1 MDSGADPEDDE
12 SDEAPPSRL
21 RRLSASLA
29 APLRGRI
36 RRTPT
41 ILQMEAVEC
50 GAASLAIILAYHGA
64 WMPLEQLRVFCGVSR
79 DGSKAS
85 NIVRAARS
93 FGLETKGFRK
103 EPSTLHEL
111 PMPCIIHWNFN
122 HFVVL
127 EGIDGDRVSI
137 NDPAMGRRRLDM
149 SELDLAFTG
158 VVLAMEPAE
167 NFRKVGSKPQG
178 LRLLLR
184 ELRGSRGAVAL
195 VVTVSL
201 ALIIPGIVIPGF
213 SKIFVDEILIQNN
226 ESWLTPL
233 LIGMG
238 ATALFRAIVTALQQS
253 LLLRLQ
259 TKLAVVMISRFLWHV
274 LALPMDFFMQ
284 RHAGDI
290 ATRVAT
296 NEQIARLLSGG
307 IATNALSLVSLIF
320 FAAAMAAYDVQ
331 LSAIVVGMSLIN
343 VVALKMIGQRREDL
357 SRSLALERGKLVGS
371 TIAAV
376 RTIETLKASGLEDEA
391 FAHWAGVQ
399 AKTLNTAQELGASSN
414 LLEVLPTLL
423 TGLTVAA
430 VLGLGGLRVIEGSL
444 TLGSLVAFQSLMASF
459 SEPITTLVNQIGNL
473 QTIKGGL
480 ERLEDVYNYP
490 LEERTKSDG
499 KSEKLPAKLTGRVE
513 LSNIEF
519 GYSLLEPPLFS
530 GLSILIEPGTR
541 VALVGLSGSGKSTL
555 GRLICGLYRPWSGE
569 IRIDGRSLPEIPHEL
584 FANSVSYVDQDIFL
598 FEGTARDNLTLW
610 DSTIAEPEIS
620 QALKDAAI
628 HDEIASRIGN
638 YDCYVNEGG
647 TNFSGGQRQRIE
659 IARALVTNPSVVV
672 LDEATAALDPITEK
686 AIDDHL
692 RRRGCTCV
700 IIAHRLSTIRDCD
713 EIIVLQQGRIIERGT
728 HERLMALQGNYAQL
742 VAQQ

>member
-1 MDSGADPEDDE
+1 
-12 SDEAPPSRL
+12 
-21 RRLSASLA
+21 
-29 APLRGRI
+29 
-36 RRTPT
+36 
-41 ILQMEAVEC
+41 MEAVEC
-50 GAASLAIILAYHGA
+50 GAAALAMVLAHHGA
-64 WMPLEQLRVFCGVSR
+64 WIPLEQLRVACGVSR

-85 NIVRAARS
+85 NIVKAAHN
-93 FGLETKGFRK
+93 FGLAAKGFRK

-127 EGIDGDRVSI
+127 EGIDGDHVSI
-137 NDPAMGRRRLDM
+137 NDPAIGHRVLDM

-158 VVLAMEPAE
+158 VALAMEPTEA
-167 NFRKVGSKPQG
+167 FRKVGSKPEG

-184 ELRGSRGAVAL
+184 ELRGSRGPVAL
-195 VVTVSL
+195 VIAVSL

-226 ESWLTPL
+226 ESWLKPL

-238 ATALFRAIVTALQQS
+238 ATALFRALVTGLQQS

-259 TKLAVVMISRFLWHV
+259 TKLAVVMIGRFLWHV
-274 LALPMDFFMQ
+274 LSLPMDFFAQ

-296 NEQIARLLSGG
+296 NEQISRLLSGG
-307 IATNALSLVSLIF
+307 IVTNALSLTSLIF
-320 FAAAMAAYDVQ
+320 FAAAMAAYDV
-331 LSAIVVGMSLIN
+331 LLTSIVVGTSLIN
-343 VVALKMIGQRREDL
+343 LMALKMIGQKREDL
-357 SRSLALERGKLVGS
+357 SGRLALERGKLVAS
-371 TIAAV
+371 TIGAV

-391 FAHWAGVQ
+391 FANWAGIQ
-399 AKTLNTAQELGASSN
+399 AKTLNADQELGLSSN
-414 LLEVLPTLL
+414 LLDMLPTLL

-459 SEPITTLVNQIGNL
+459 SEPINTLVNQIGSL

-490 LEERTKSDG
+490 LEERTKGSRRPDNVP
-499 KSEKLPAKLTGRVE
+499 LKLTGHIE
-513 LSNIEF
+513 LSNIVF
-519 GYSLLEPPLFS
+519 GYSILEPPLIS
-530 GLSILIEPGTR
+530 ELSISIAPGRR
-541 VALVGLSGSGKSTL
+541 VALVGPSGSGKSTL
-555 GRLICGLYRPWSGE
+555 GRLICGLYKPWSGE
-569 IRIDGRSLPEIPHEL
+569 IRIDGWTLAEIPREV
-584 FANSVSYVDQDIFL
+584 FANSIAYVDQDIFL

-610 DSTIAEPEIS
+610 DSTVPEPEIS
-620 QALKDAAI
+620 QALKDAAV
-628 HDEIASRIGN
+628 HEEIATRIGN
-638 YDCYVNEGG
+638 YDCYVSEGG

-659 IARALVTNPSVVV
+659 IARALVTNPSMVV

-686 AIDDHL
+686 AIDDQL

-713 EIIVLQQGRIIERGT
+713 EIIVLQQGRIVERGT
-728 HERLMALQGNYAQL
+728 HEQLMAMDGNYAQL

>member
-1 MDSGADPEDDE
+1 MF
-12 SDEAPPSRL
+12 RTI
-21 RRLSASLA
+21 RRWFG
-29 APLRGRI
+29 RGPI
-36 RRTPT
+36 KRTPT
-41 ILQMEAVEC
+41 VLQMEAVEC
-50 GAASLAIILAYHGA
+50 GAAALAMVLAHHGA
-64 WMPLEQLRVFCGVSR
+64 WIPLEQLRVACGVSR

-85 NIVRAARS
+85 NIVKAAHNL
-93 FGLETKGFRK
+93 GLAAKGFRK

-127 EGIDGDRVSI
+127 EGIDADRVSI
-137 NDPAMGRRRLDM
+137 NDPAIGRRTMDM

-158 VVLAMEPAE
+158 VALAMEPTEA
-167 NFRKVGSKPQG
+167 FRKVGGKPTG

-184 ELRGSRGAVAL
+184 ELRSSRGAVAL
-195 VVTVSL
+195 VIAVSL

-226 ESWLTPL
+226 ESWLKPL

-238 ATALFRAIVTALQQS
+238 MTALLRALVTGLQQS

-274 LALPMDFFMQ
+274 LSLPMDFFAQ

-290 ATRVAT
+290 ATRVGT
-296 NEQIARLLSGG
+296 NEQISRLLSGG
-307 IATNALSLVSLIF
+307 IVTNALSLTSLAF
-320 FAAAMAAYDVQ
+320 FAAAMAAYDV
-331 LSAIVVGMSLIN
+331 LLTAIVVGMSLTN
-343 VVALKMIGQRREDL
+343 LVALKIIGQKREDL
-357 SRSLALERGKLVGS
+357 SSSLTLERGKLVAS
-371 TIAAV
+371 TIGAV

-391 FAHWAGVQ
+391 FANWAGIQ
-399 AKTLNTAQELGASSN
+399 AKTLNADQELGLSSN
-414 LLEVLPTLL
+414 LLDMLPTLL

-459 SEPITTLVNQIGNL
+459 SEPINVLVNQIGSL

-490 LEERTKSDG
+490 LDERTKDSRRLEDVPP
-499 KSEKLPAKLTGRVE
+499 KLKGHIE
-513 LSNIEF
+513 LSNIVF
-519 GYSLLEPPLFS
+519 GYSILEPPLIAE
-530 GLSILIEPGTR
+530 LSISIAPGRR
-541 VALVGLSGSGKSTL
+541 VALVGPSGSGKSTL
-555 GRLICGLYRPWSGE
+555 GRLICGLYKPWSGE
-569 IRIDGRSLPEIPHEL
+569 IRIDGLTLPEIPREV
-584 FANSVSYVDQDIFL
+584 FANSIAYVDQDIFL

-610 DSTIAEPEIS
+610 DSTVPDPEIS
-620 QALKDAAI
+620 QALKDAAV
-628 HDEIASRIGN
+628 HEEIATRIGN
-638 YDCYVNEGG
+638 YDCYVSEGG

-686 AIDDHL
+686 AIDDQL

-713 EIIVLQQGRIIERGT
+713 EIIVLQQGRIVERGT
-728 HERLMALQGNYAQL
+728 HEQLMAMDGIYTQL

>member
-1 MDSGADPEDDE
+1 MF
-12 SDEAPPSRL
+12 RTI
-21 RRLSASLA
+21 RRWF
-29 APLRGRI
+29 GRRPI

-41 ILQMEAVEC
+41 VLQMEAVEC
-50 GAASLAIILAYHGA
+50 GAAALAMVLAHHGA
-64 WMPLEQLRVFCGVSR
+64 WIPLEQLRVACGVSR

-85 NIVRAARS
+85 NIVKAAHN
-93 FGLETKGFRK
+93 FGLAAKGFRK

-137 NDPAMGRRRLDM
+137 NDPAIGRRVLDM

-158 VVLAMEPAE
+158 VALAMEPTEA
-167 NFRKVGSKPQG
+167 FRKVGSKPEG

-184 ELRGSRGAVAL
+184 ELRSSGSPVAL
-195 VVTVSL
+195 VIAVSL

-226 ESWLTPL
+226 ESWLKPL

-238 ATALFRAIVTALQQS
+238 ATALFRALVTGLQQS

-259 TKLAVVMISRFLWHV
+259 TKLAVVMIGRFLWHV
-274 LALPMDFFMQ
+274 LSLPMEFFAQ

-296 NEQIARLLSGG
+296 NEQISRLLSGG
-307 IATNALSLVSLIF
+307 IVTNALSLTSLIF
-320 FAAAMAAYDVQ
+320 FAAAMAAYDV
-331 LSAIVVGMSLIN
+331 LLTSIVVGMSLIN
-343 VVALKMIGQRREDL
+343 LVALKMIGQKREDL
-357 SRSLALERGKLVGS
+357 SSSLALERGKLVAS
-371 TIAAV
+371 TIGAV

-391 FAHWAGVQ
+391 FANWAGIQ
-399 AKTLNTAQELGASSN
+399 AKTLNADQELGLSSN
-414 LLEVLPTLL
+414 LLDMLPTLL

-459 SEPITTLVNQIGNL
+459 SEPINTLVNQISSL

-490 LEERTKSDG
+490 LEERTKSSRRPEDV
-499 KSEKLPAKLTGRVE
+499 PPKLTGHIE
-513 LSNIEF
+513 LSNIVF
-519 GYSLLEPPLFS
+519 GYSILEPPLIS
-530 GLSILIEPGTR
+530 ELSISIAPGRR
-541 VALVGLSGSGKSTL
+541 VALVGPSGSGKSTL
-555 GRLICGLYRPWSGE
+555 GRLICGLYKPWSGD
-569 IRIDGRSLPEIPHEL
+569 IRIDGWTLAEIPREV
-584 FANSVSYVDQDIFL
+584 FANSIAYVDQDIFL

-610 DSTIAEPEIS
+610 DSTVPEPEIS
-620 QALKDAAI
+620 QALKDAAV
-628 HDEIASRIGN
+628 HEEIATRIGN
-638 YDCYVNEGG
+638 YDCHVSEGG

-686 AIDDHL
+686 AIDDQL

-713 EIIVLQQGRIIERGT
+713 EIIVLQQERIVERGT
-728 HERLMALQGNYAQL
+728 HEQLMAMHGIYTQL

>member
-1 MDSGADPEDDE
+1 MF
-12 SDEAPPSRL
+12 RTI
-21 RRLSASLA
+21 RRWFG
-29 APLRGRI
+29 RGPI
-36 RRTPT
+36 KRTPT
-41 ILQMEAVEC
+41 VLQMEAVEC
-50 GAASLAIILAYHGA
+50 GAAALAMVLAHHGA
-64 WMPLEQLRVFCGVSR
+64 WIPLEQLRVACGVSR

-85 NIVRAARS
+85 NIVKAAHNL
-93 FGLETKGFRK
+93 GLAAKGFRK

-127 EGIDGDRVSI
+127 EGIDADRVSI
-137 NDPAMGRRRLDM
+137 NDPAIGRRTMDM

-158 VVLAMEPAE
+158 VALAMEPTEA
-167 NFRKVGSKPQG
+167 FRKVGGKPTG

-184 ELRGSRGAVAL
+184 ELRSSRGAVAL
-195 VVTVSL
+195 VIAVSL

-226 ESWLTPL
+226 ESWLKPL

-238 ATALFRAIVTALQQS
+238 MTALLRALVTGLQQS

-274 LALPMDFFMQ
+274 LSLPMDFFAQ

-290 ATRVAT
+290 ATRVGT
-296 NEQIARLLSGG
+296 NEQISRLLSGG
-307 IATNALSLVSLIF
+307 IVTNALSLTSLAF
-320 FAAAMAAYDVQ
+320 FAAAMAAYDV
-331 LSAIVVGMSLIN
+331 LLTAIVVGMSLTN
-343 VVALKMIGQRREDL
+343 LAALKIIGQKREDL
-357 SRSLALERGKLVGS
+357 SSSLTLERGKLVAS
-371 TIAAV
+371 TIGAV

-391 FAHWAGVQ
+391 FANWAGIQ
-399 AKTLNTAQELGASSN
+399 AKTLNADQELGLSSN
-414 LLEVLPTLL
+414 LLDMLPTLL

-459 SEPITTLVNQIGNL
+459 SEPINVLVNQIGSL

-490 LEERTKSDG
+490 LDERTKDSRRLEDVPP
-499 KSEKLPAKLTGRVE
+499 KLKGHIE
-513 LSNIEF
+513 LSNIVF
-519 GYSLLEPPLFS
+519 GYSILEPPLIAE
-530 GLSILIEPGTR
+530 LSISIAPGRR
-541 VALVGLSGSGKSTL
+541 VALVGPSGSGKSTL
-555 GRLICGLYRPWSGE
+555 GRLICGLYKPWSGE
-569 IRIDGRSLPEIPHEL
+569 IRIDGLTLPEIPREV
-584 FANSVSYVDQDIFL
+584 FANSIAYVDQDIFL

-610 DSTIAEPEIS
+610 DSTVPDPEIS
-620 QALKDAAI
+620 QALKDAAV
-628 HDEIASRIGN
+628 HEEIATRIGN
-638 YDCYVNEGG
+638 YDCYVSEGG

-686 AIDDHL
+686 AIDDQL

-713 EIIVLQQGRIIERGT
+713 EIIVLQQGRIVERGT
-728 HERLMALQGNYAQL
+728 HEQLMAMDGIYTQL

>member
-1 MDSGADPEDDE
+1 MF
-12 SDEAPPSRL
+12 RTI
-21 RRLSASLA
+21 RRWF
-29 APLRGRI
+29 GRRPI

-41 ILQMEAVEC
+41 VLQMEAVEC
-50 GAASLAIILAYHGA
+50 GAAALAMVLAHHGA
-64 WMPLEQLRVFCGVSR
+64 WIPLEQLRVACGVSR

-85 NIVRAARS
+85 NIVKAAHN
-93 FGLETKGFRK
+93 FGLAAKGFRK

-137 NDPAMGRRRLDM
+137 NDPAIGRRVLDM

-158 VVLAMEPAE
+158 VALAMEPTEA
-167 NFRKVGSKPQG
+167 FRKVGSKPEG

-184 ELRGSRGAVAL
+184 ELRSSGSPVAL
-195 VVTVSL
+195 VIAVSL

-226 ESWLTPL
+226 ESWLKPL

-238 ATALFRAIVTALQQS
+238 ATALFRALVTGLQQS

-259 TKLAVVMISRFLWHV
+259 TKLAVVMIGRFLWHV
-274 LALPMDFFMQ
+274 LSLPMEFFAQ

-296 NEQIARLLSGG
+296 NEQISRLLSGG
-307 IATNALSLVSLIF
+307 VVTNALSLTSLIF
-320 FAAAMAAYDVQ
+320 FAAAMAAYDV
-331 LSAIVVGMSLIN
+331 LLTSIVVGMSLIN
-343 VVALKMIGQRREDL
+343 LVALKMIGQKREDL
-357 SRSLALERGKLVGS
+357 SSSLALERGKLVAS
-371 TIAAV
+371 TIGAV

-391 FAHWAGVQ
+391 FANWAGIQ
-399 AKTLNTAQELGASSN
+399 AKTLNADQELGLSSN
-414 LLEVLPTLL
+414 LLDMLPTLL

-459 SEPITTLVNQIGNL
+459 SEPINTLVNQISSL

-490 LEERTKSDG
+490 LEERTKSSRRPEDV
-499 KSEKLPAKLTGRVE
+499 PPKLTGHIE
-513 LSNIEF
+513 LSNIVF
-519 GYSLLEPPLFS
+519 GYSILEPPLIS
-530 GLSILIEPGTR
+530 ELSISIAPGRR
-541 VALVGLSGSGKSTL
+541 VALVGPSGSGKSTL
-555 GRLICGLYRPWSGE
+555 GRLICGLYKPWSGD
-569 IRIDGRSLPEIPHEL
+569 IRIDGWTLAEIPREV
-584 FANSVSYVDQDIFL
+584 FANSIAYVDQDIFL

-610 DSTIAEPEIS
+610 DSTVPEPEIS
-620 QALKDAAI
+620 QALKDAAV
-628 HDEIASRIGN
+628 HEEIATRIGN
-638 YDCYVNEGG
+638 YDCHVSEGG

-686 AIDDHL
+686 AIDDQL

-713 EIIVLQQGRIIERGT
+713 EIIVLQQGRIVERGT
-728 HERLMALQGNYAQL
+728 HEQLMAMHGIYTQL